1 MTPWRRLGVTQTF
14 ERLLVSAALTTPGP
28 SETVAGHAGACLTG
42 GGAKFWD
49 LSRGQLEKDL
59 IRRRVLIQQDGALQ
73 AHPEFAERLNQI
85 LNDHEAGVSRVAPTP
100 GNSVEE
106 ITRQAEARERARLRR
121 SQVRLEVHRAIVPR
135 GPSQHAR

>member
-1 MTPWRRLGVTQTF
+1 MWRRLGVTQTF

-100 GNSVEE
+100 ETQSKKSLGKLKHVNA
-106 ITRQAEARERARLRR
+106 QRLRR
-121 SQVRLEVHRAIVPR
+121 SQRPKRIEQPCP
-135 GPSQHAR
+135 GPSQRR